1 MRKLIHGGDVY
12 RNPDCI
18 DFSANINPLG
28 PPDSVKKAVAAC
40 VNDIA
45 HYPDVQCKE
54 LKKRLGW
61 AEQMEEEAL
70 IIGNGAAELIFALG
84 YSLRPKRALLP
95 QPTFAEYEQALL
107 AAGCEV
113 FYYPLSEE
121 NGFRLTEDF
130 LQVLTGEID
139 MVFLCNPNNPT
150 GVLTERDLLIQI
162 LNRCKEKQI
171 FLVVDECFLDFVEE
185 AEAFELKEMTGLYSN
200 LFLLKAFTK
209 RYAIPGLRLGYGIC
223 QNKELLE
230 KMEQAVQPWNVS
242 VPAQA
247 AGIAALEE
255 DAYVRRAKVLIWEEK
270 AYLRKELIRLGMKC
284 YASEANYIFFRG
296 EKGMCEGCRRQ
307 GILIRDCQNYPGLS
321 EGFYRVAVRTR
332 NENKKLIEG
341 IERWQKQL

>member
-1 MRKLIHGGDVY
+1 
-12 RNPDCI
+12 
-18 DFSANINPLG
+18 
-28 PPDSVKKAVAAC
+28 
-40 VNDIA
+40 
-45 HYPDVQCKE
+45 
-54 LKKRLGW
+54 
-61 AEQMEEEAL
+61 
-70 IIGNGAAELIFALG
+70 
-84 YSLRPKRALLP
+84 
-95 QPTFAEYEQALL
+95 
-107 AAGCEV
+107 
-113 FYYPLSEE
+113 
-121 NGFRLTEDF
+121 
-130 LQVLTGEID
+130 

-255 DAYVRRAKVLIWEEK
+255 NVYVRRAKALIREEK